1 MEADV
6 SGYFSPQIR
15 TLGLEPAPPLAWL
28 AVAPTPP
35 QWGELIISPI
45 CPSACVLCLLCSRMK
60 ARVLF
65 IEL

>member
-6 SGYFSPQIR
+6 SGCFSPQIR

-35 QWGELIISPI
+35 QWGGTDHFSNLPLGLCALPALLSHESPS
-45 CPSACVLCLLCSRMK
+45 P
-60 ARVLF
+60 F
-65 IEL
+65 Y